1 MALESRFNVS
11 TFQYIISYK
20 ETRFEAT
27 ENLIVLSFAIS
38 KNCKILLTFQNVF
51 LFYQNKDMIDTFC
64 GYECFSKNL
73 DMALENCRRNHKLP
87 QKLCKIVRKSQLK
100 WQNINIIANIFFKI
114 SYKTQFLIQI
124 FKERES
130 WIIVSFKG
138 KNYLPVN
145 KAYIACSLSLSLLF
159 LLVRNDY
166 LHYPI
171 HNELHSVRCFPSM
184 KCSKSLK

>member
-11 TFQYIISYK
+11 TCQYIISYK
-20 ETRFEAT
+20 ETRFQAT

-38 KNCKILLTFQNVF
+38 KNCKNLLTFQNVF

-87 QKLCKIVRKSQLK
+87 QKLCKIVKKSQLN

-114 SYKTQFLIQI
+114 SYKSQFLIQI
-124 FKERES
+124 FRERES
-130 WIIVSFKG
+130 WNNCKFQR

-145 KAYIACSLSLSLLF
+145 KAYIACSLSLF
-159 LLVRNDY
+159 
-166 LHYPI
+166 PF
-171 HNELHSVRCFPSM
+171 CFYQ
-184 KCSKSLK
+184 

>member
-1 MALESRFNVS
+1 MHKIFRHSKRKSYIFVFWNPDHPHFKRQQMALESRFNVS

-38 KNCKILLTFQNVF
+38 KNCKILLTYQNVF

-100 WQNINIIANIFFKI
+100 W
-114 SYKTQFLIQI
+114 
-124 FKERES
+124 
-130 WIIVSFKG
+130 
-138 KNYLPVN
+138 
-145 KAYIACSLSLSLLF
+145 
-159 LLVRNDY
+159 
-166 LHYPI
+166 
-171 HNELHSVRCFPSM
+171 
-184 KCSKSLK
+184 